1 MKSKH
6 LRRRPSKGPAEI
18 DSSAA
23 ARLHS
28 QARSQLIDEAILE
41 QLNATKKI
49 AEGRRGALNVF
60 FGASAAAAVL
70 IFISWLKH

>member
-1 MKSKH
+1 MKSKY

-23 ARLHS
+23 TRLHS

-41 QLNATKKI
+41 QLKATKKI

-60 FGASAAAAVL
+60 FGASAAAVL